1 MERGKGAIIRHSASF
16 FLKSCAGKSAP
27 SQNRTVNVP
36 VNKPFNLRQAQE
48 HNIYFGIVHR
58 KKTVILINSHRGR
71 QVERRFMNIIN
82 KKIELSDGR
91 VIEIET
97 GKLAKQADGS
107 VVVKMGGTMLLAC
120 VTCAKDAKEDVDF
133 MPLQVDYKE
142 KFASAGRFPGG
153 FMKREGKA
161 SDAEILT
168 ARLVDRAL
176 RPLFP
181 EDFHAEVYVTINL
194 ISAEKDIQPDALA
207 GLAASSALA
216 VSDIPFGGPIS
227 EVRVARIDGQLK
239 INPGFSEMDK
249 ADIDLM
255 VAATYDNIMMVEGE
269 MKEVSEADMLEAI
282 KFAHEEI
289 KKHCKVQM
297 ELMEETGKT
306 VKRTY
311 CHEENDEELRKAVE
325 AFCYDRCYAIA
336 KSGSAKHERSDAFD
350 ALKEEFYQTLP
361 EEDREAKKMMVE
373 RYYHTVEKTAMRNL
387 ILDEGIRLDGRK
399 SDEVR
404 PIWCEVGYLPCAH
417 GSAIFTRGETQSL
430 STVTLGTKLDMKELD
445 EVLVQGSEQFVLHYN
460 FPPFATG
467 EAKAQRGVGRR
478 EIGHGNLAWRA
489 LKPMVPLAP
498 ENPYAVRVV
507 SDILESNGSS
517 SMATVCAGCL
527 ALMDAGVKIRKP
539 VAGVAMGLITD
550 AERPNDR
557 YAILT
562 DILGDEDH
570 LGDMDFKVTGTKD
583 GITATQM
590 DIKVDGLS
598 YEVLAKALEQARQ
611 GRMHIMGEMMK
622 CISEPREDY
631 KPFVPRIIQIR
642 VPGEFIGAI
651 IGKGGEVIQK
661 IQRETG
667 TVVTITEDN
676 VNGVSEGIVDI
687 FGQDKE
693 SMDKALEWI
702 NGICAVPEVGK
713 VYHGKVVSVLEF
725 GAFVEI
731 LPGKEGLLHISE
743 LDWGK
748 TDKVEDVI
756 NVGDEVDVKLLEI
769 DAKTG
774 KMRLSRKALLDK
786 PEGYVEP
793 ERRPRPA
800 TGDRGPRRNGGNGDD
815 RRGPRRDDRRMSDE
829 RRNDRRDDRRAPRRE
844 NKQPRQENQ
853 LGDFMTD
860 AGFDAPDYNDPDIF

>member
-1 MERGKGAIIRHSASF
+1 
-16 FLKSCAGKSAP
+16 
-27 SQNRTVNVP
+27 
-36 VNKPFNLRQAQE
+36 
-48 HNIYFGIVHR
+48 
-58 KKTVILINSHRGR
+58 
-71 QVERRFMNIIN
+71 MNIIN

-91 VIEIET
+91 IIEIET
-97 GKLAKQADGS
+97 GKLAKQADGA
-107 VVVKMGGTMLLAC
+107 VVVKMGGTMLLAT
-120 VTCAKDAKEDVDF
+120 VTAAKDAKDDVDF

-142 KFASAGRFPGG
+142 KFYAAGRFPGG

-161 SDAEILT
+161 TDAEILT

-181 EDFHAEVYVTINL
+181 EDFHAEVYVQVNL

-207 GLAASSALA
+207 GLAASAALA

-227 EVRVARIDGQLK
+227 EVRVVRIDGQFK
-239 INPGFSEMDK
+239 INPNFSEMEN
-249 ADIDLM
+249 ADMDLM

-297 ELMEETGKT
+297 ELTEECGKT

-311 CHEENDEELRKAVE
+311 CHEVNDEELKKAVE
-325 AFCYDRCYAIA
+325 AFCYDKCYAVA
-336 KSGSAKHERSDAFD
+336 KSGQDKHARSDAFE
-350 ALKEEFYQTLP
+350 AIKEEFMQTIP
-361 EEDREAKKMMVE
+361 EKEREDKQMMVD
-373 RYYHTVEKTAMRNL
+373 RYYHAVEKAAMRNL
-387 ILDEGIRLDGRK
+387 ILDEGQRLDGRK
-399 SDEVR
+399 TNEVR

-430 STVTLGTKLDMKELD
+430 ATVTLGTKMDMKELD
-445 EVLVQGSEQFVLHYN
+445 EVLVQGTSQFVLHYN

-489 LKPMVPLAP
+489 LKPVVPMAP
-498 ENPYAVRVV
+498 ENPYAIRVV

-517 SMATVCAGCL
+517 SMASVCGGCL
-527 ALMDAGVKIRKP
+527 ALMDAGVKISKP

-550 AERPNDR
+550 AEKPNDR

-611 GRMHIMGEMMK
+611 GRMHIMGEMLK
-622 CISEPREDY
+622 TISEPREDY

-667 TVVTITEDN
+667 TVVTITEEQN
-676 VNGVSEGIVDI
+676 NGVSEGVVDI
-687 FGQDKE
+687 FGDNKE
-693 SMDKALEWI
+693 AMDKALAWI
-702 NGICAVPEVGK
+702 NGICAVPEVGAT
-713 VYHGKVVSVLEF
+713 YHGKVVSILEF

-743 LDWGK
+743 LDWKK
-748 TDKVEDVI
+748 TDKVEDVLS
-756 NVGDEVDVKLLEI
+756 VGDEVDVKLLEI

-774 KMRLSRKALLDK
+774 KMRLSRRALLEK

-793 ERRPRPA
+793 ERKPRSSS
-800 TGDRGPRRNGGNGDD
+800 DKPRRDSD
-815 RRGPRRDDRRMSDE
+815 RRDNKAPRRDDRRG
-829 RRNDRRDDRRAPRRE
+829 DRRDSKGPRRE
-844 NKQPRQENQ
+844 FRQ
-853 LGDFMTD
+853 
-860 AGFDAPDYNDPDIF
+860 DAPKTEEETPNTESEMF

>member
-1 MERGKGAIIRHSASF
+1 M
-16 FLKSCAGKSAP
+16 
-27 SQNRTVNVP
+27 NV
-36 VNKPFNLRQAQE
+36 
-48 HNIYFGIVHR
+48 
-58 KKTVILINSHRGR
+58 
-71 QVERRFMNIIN
+71 IN
-82 KKIELSDGR
+82 KQIELSDGR

-107 VVVKMGGTMLLAC
+107 VTVKMGGTMLLAT
-120 VTCAKDAKEDVDF
+120 VTCAKDAKDDVDF

-161 SDAEILT
+161 SDYEILI

-181 EDFHAEVYVTINL
+181 EDFHAEVYVTVNL

-207 GLAASSALA
+207 GLAASAALA
-216 VSDIPFGGPIS
+216 VSDIPFEGPIS

-239 INPGFSEMDK
+239 INPNFSEMAK
-249 ADIDLM
+249 ADIDIM

-269 MKEVSEADMLEAI
+269 MKEVSEAEMLEAI

-297 ELMEETGKT
+297 ELTEAVGKT

-311 CHEENDEELRKAVE
+311 CHEENDEELRKAIE

-361 EEDREAKKMMVE
+361 EEEREDKKMMVE
-373 RYYHTVEKTAMRNL
+373 RYYHAVEKAAMRNM
-387 ILDEGIRLDGRK
+387 ILDEGIRLDGRQTTQ
-399 SDEVR
+399 VR

-430 STVTLGTKLDMKELD
+430 STVTLGTKLDMKERD
-445 EVLVQGSEQFVLHYN
+445 EVLVQGTDQFVLHYN
-460 FPPFATG
+460 FPPFSTG

-489 LKPMVPLAP
+489 LKPMIPMAP

-527 ALMDAGVKIRKP
+527 ALMDAGVQIKKP

-550 AERPNDR
+550 KENPNGR

-598 YEVLAKALEQARQ
+598 YDVLEKALEQARQ

-622 CISEPREDY
+622 TISEPREDY
-631 KPFVPRIIQIR
+631 KPFVHRIIQIR

-661 IQRETG
+661 IQKETG
-667 TVVTITEDN
+667 TVVTITEEQN
-676 VNGVSEGIVDI
+676 NGVSEGVVDI
-687 FGQDKE
+687 FGENKE
-693 SMDKALEWI
+693 SMDKALNWI
-702 NGICAVPEVGK
+702 NGICAVPEVGA
-713 VYHGKVVSVLEF
+713 VYHAKVVSILEF

-743 LDWGK
+743 IDWAK
-748 TDKVEDVI
+748 TEKVEDVLNI
-756 NVGDEVDVKLLEI
+756 GDEVDVKLLEI

-774 KMRLSRKALLDK
+774 KMRLSRRALLEK

-793 ERRPRPA
+793 ERRPRPQ
-800 TGDRGPRRNGGNGDD
+800 GD
-815 RRGPRRDDRRMSDE
+815 RGPRRDDRRGGSD
-829 RRNDRRDDRRAPRRE
+829 RRDGRRDDRRDNRRDDRRPRRDDRG
-844 NKQPRQENQ
+844 PRNEAPSN
-853 LGDFMTD
+853 DFD
-860 AGFDAPDYNDPDIF
+860 SNSSNNDPEMF

>member
-1 MERGKGAIIRHSASF
+1 
-16 FLKSCAGKSAP
+16 
-27 SQNRTVNVP
+27 
-36 VNKPFNLRQAQE
+36 
-48 HNIYFGIVHR
+48 
-58 KKTVILINSHRGR
+58 
-71 QVERRFMNIIN
+71 MNIIN

-91 VIEIET
+91 IIEIET
-97 GKLAKQADGS
+97 GKLAKQADGA
-107 VVVKMGGTMLLAC
+107 VVVKMGGTMLLAT
-120 VTCAKDAKEDVDF
+120 VTAAKDAKDDVDF

-142 KFASAGRFPGG
+142 KFYAAGRFPGG

-161 SDAEILT
+161 TDAEILT

-181 EDFHAEVYVTINL
+181 EDFHAEVYVQVNL

-207 GLAASSALA
+207 GLAASAALA

-227 EVRVARIDGQLK
+227 EVRVVRIDGQFK
-239 INPGFSEMDK
+239 INPNFSEMEN
-249 ADIDLM
+249 ADMDLM

-297 ELMEETGKT
+297 ELTEECGKT

-311 CHEENDEELRKAVE
+311 CHEVNDEELKKAVE
-325 AFCYDRCYAIA
+325 AFCYDKCYAVA
-336 KSGSAKHERSDAFD
+336 KSGQDKHARSDAFD
-350 ALKEEFYQTLP
+350 AIKEEFMQTIP
-361 EEDREAKKMMVE
+361 EEEREDKQMMVD
-373 RYYHTVEKTAMRNL
+373 RYYHAVEKAAMRNL
-387 ILDEGIRLDGRK
+387 ILDEGQRLDGRK
-399 SDEVR
+399 TNEVR

-430 STVTLGTKLDMKELD
+430 ATVTLGTKMDMKELD
-445 EVLVQGSEQFVLHYN
+445 EVLVQGTSQFVLHYN

-489 LKPMVPLAP
+489 LKPVVPVAP
-498 ENPYAVRVV
+498 ENPYAIRVV

-517 SMATVCAGCL
+517 SMASVCGGCL
-527 ALMDAGVKIRKP
+527 ALMDAGVKISKP

-550 AERPNDR
+550 AEKPNDR

-611 GRMHIMGEMMK
+611 GRMHIMGEMLK
-622 CISEPREDY
+622 TISEPREDY

-667 TVVTITEDN
+667 TVVTITEEQN
-676 VNGVSEGIVDI
+676 NGVSEGVVDI
-687 FGQDKE
+687 FGDNKE
-693 SMDKALEWI
+693 AMDKALSWI
-702 NGICAVPEVGK
+702 NGICAVPEVGAT
-713 VYHGKVVSVLEF
+713 YHGKVVSILEF

-743 LDWGK
+743 LDWKK
-748 TDKVEDVI
+748 TDKVEDVLS
-756 NVGDEVDVKLLEI
+756 VGDEVDVKLLEI

-774 KMRLSRKALLDK
+774 KMRLSRRALLEK

-793 ERRPRPA
+793 ERKPRSSS
-800 TGDRGPRRNGGNGDD
+800 DKPRRDSD
-815 RRGPRRDDRRMSDE
+815 RRDNKAPRRDDRRG
-829 RRNDRRDDRRAPRRE
+829 DRRDSKGPRRE
-844 NKQPRQENQ
+844 FRQ
-853 LGDFMTD
+853 
-860 AGFDAPDYNDPDIF
+860 DAPKAEDETPNTESEMF